1 MKTNTEPLESMIKEI
16 VGQAL
21 EETVEYHMEFLQDNV
36 NKAVNLAIAN
46 ALSGMMKGLVESH
59 SEVDSPQ
66 PRHLL
71 RKGTISARLQK
82 HDISDS
88 DIEEDVEIPDF
99 DVISGQSDRE
109 LHLVLP
115 AVYEIL
121 KSHGTPLH
129 LSELFAEVLSKYKM
143 YVVRSAE
150 IMTRL
155 KNDPTNDI
163 ISSGRGLFTIKGQG

>member
-1 MKTNTEPLESMIKEI
+1 MKTNTEPLENMIKEI

-21 EETVEYHMEFLQDNV
+21 EETVAYHMEFLQDNV

-46 ALSGMMKGLVESH
+46 ALNGMMKGLVESH

-71 RKGTISARLQK
+71 KTGTISDKLQEK
-82 HDISDS
+82 NISEDEV
-88 DIEEDVEIPDF
+88 EEDVEIPDF
-99 DVISGQSDRE
+99 DVLSGQSDRE
-109 LHLVLP
+109 LQLVLP

-121 KSHGTPLH
+121 KRRGEPLH
-129 LSELFAEVLSKYKM
+129 LSELFTEVLSRYKM

-163 ISSGRGLFTIKGQG
+163 VSSGRGLFTIKEQG